1 MATISTCAVV
11 AGSTNYR
18 VVNAGVHVVI
28 LLTLGWLLLNSVND
42 AVTEATIEQLRTT
55 VIILLV
61 IVLAL
66 GFELYQRSE
75 KRQ

>member
-1 MATISTCAVV
+1 
-11 AGSTNYR
+11 
-18 VVNAGVHVVI
+18 VVI